1 MPSLVSVK
9 GLILVFQQ
17 EFLTFSNGSFPGD
30 SVLLTRVAST
40 SIADLHQFCT
50 GIVTKAILQYALVIP
65 LSQKFYQS
73 IRVDQLAKAMFLI
86 IFIRECYV
94 QFVVLFLVKMAFYLK
109 KNQDNPDSQ

>member
-1 MPSLVSVK
+1 MPRLVSVK

-17 EFLTFSNGSFPGD
+17 EFLTFSDGGFPGD
-30 SVLLTRVAST
+30 SVLLTRVT

-50 GIVTKAILQYALVIP
+50 GIATKAILQYALVIP